1 MRIITK
7 GFKEKLDYAERES
20 FRGSIKMLVD
30 VYTNQGMKPD
40 EVFCKLAKK
49 ALEEFLE
56 PNYFFLPDEER
67 KRIKIDVQERLN
79 FAIRAVYKHAPEAAY
94 ALFHIIDEE
103 KAKRNLE

>member
-7 GFKEKLDYAERES
+7 GFKEKLDYAERKS
-20 FRGSIKMLVD
+20 FGDSIIMLAD
-30 VYTNQGMKPD
+30 VYTNQGMKLD
-40 EVFCKLAKK
+40 EVFRKLAKK
-49 ALEEFLE
+49 RLEEFLE

-79 FAIRAVYKHAPEAAY
+79 YAIRAVPRNASEAAY
-94 ALFHIIDEE
+94 ALCQIIDEE